1 MSAFF
6 IVLMQVETGFSII
19 PCLYGF
25 NVANYGISCNCKYW
39 LFKRYRE
46 CYSALRRIISTL
58 YLYAD
63 RDCRNSSIT
72 VYSPK
77 ASASQS
83 SRATGY
89 TPTVYAVYVICDSKR
104 HKARKCYRKRY
115 IPMIITPYD
124 YRDTLFITLC

>member
-1 MSAFF
+1 M
-6 IVLMQVETGFSII
+6 IYTHWKLKFSE
-19 PCLYGF
+19 C
-25 NVANYGISCNCKYW
+25 YGICFSNCRVPSDIYVV
-39 LFKRYRE
+39 Y
-46 CYSALRRIISTL
+46 TL